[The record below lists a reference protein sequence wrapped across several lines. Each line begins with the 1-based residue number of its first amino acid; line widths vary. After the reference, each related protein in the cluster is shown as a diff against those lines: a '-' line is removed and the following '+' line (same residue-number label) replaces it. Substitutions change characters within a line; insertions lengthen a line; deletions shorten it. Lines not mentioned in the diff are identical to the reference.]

1 MSTATSPHRVAIFGA
16 TSDIATAVARRY
28 AGSGWRAL
36 LVGRDQAGL
45 EALAADLKVRGAPEG
60 ELLLADFADLP
71 LLPALAEAAWS
82 TFGGLDVVL
91 LAYGAMAEQRDSE
104 REPALATTMLTV
116 NFTSAA
122 LLLNALANRFEA
134 QRQGAIAAISSVAGD
149 RGRKSNYVYGAAKA
163 GLQRILEGLRHR
175 LAASGVAVV
184 DIRPG
189 FTLTKMT
196 AHLNGS
202 GPLWATPDKV
212 AADIVRAIE
221 KGQAVCYTPWFWRWI
236 MLIIRSLPRF
246 VFHKTSI

>member
-1 MSTATSPHRVAIFGA
+1 MSTATSPRRVAIFGA

-28 AGSGWRAL
+28 AEAGWRAL
-36 LVGRDQAGL
+36 LVGRDAAAL
-45 EALAADLKVRGAPEG
+45 DALAADLKVRGAPEIHV
-60 ELLLADFADLP
+60 LLADFADLP
-71 LLPALAEAAWS
+71 ALPGLTETAWT

-91 LAYGAMAEQRDSE
+91 LAYGAMAEQKDSE
-104 REPALATTMLTV
+104 RDPALATTVLTV

-134 QRQGAIAAISSVAGD
+134 QRHGAIAAISSVAGD

-163 GLQRILEGLRHR
+163 GLQRFLEGLRHR
-175 LAASGVAVV
+175 LAASGVPVV

-196 AHLNGS
+196 AHLGGS

-212 AADIVRAIE
+212 AGDVVRAIE
-221 KGQAVCYTPWFWRWI
+221 KGQAVCYTPWFWRLI

-246 VFHKTSI
+246 IFHKTSI